1 MSGLCAVDL
10 LSGASF
16 CTEDCT
22 DAACP
27 TGASC
32 ELVIDWNYEQ
42 VCVPVGGGAIPE
54 VVINEVLYDAE
65 GTDHDV
71 FVELWGAP
79 NTILD
84 GMTLVGINGSNG
96 GAYKEIYLTGM
107 IGPDG
112 YFVIA
117 HTEASG
123 SISAAADMLTH
134 KVDYQNGP
142 DSIQLRY
149 AGGVV
154 DAVAYGDF
162 GEAEVSAGEGNP
174 VSEPDS
180 AGHSIGRQSDGVDT
194 DSNSDDFVSFS
205 LPTPG
210 APNAP

>member
-1 MSGLCAVDL
+1 
-10 LSGASF
+10 
-16 CTEDCT
+16 
-22 DAACP
+22 
-27 TGASC
+27 
-32 ELVIDWNYEQ
+32 
-42 VCVPVGGGAIPE
+42 
-54 VVINEVLYDAE
+54 DAE

-123 SISAAADMLTH
+123 AISEAADMTTH

-142 DSIQLRY
+142 DTIQLRY
-149 AGGVV
+149 GGGVV

-162 GEAEVSAGEGNP
+162 GEDEVSAGEGSP
-174 VSEPDS
+174 VAEPDS
-180 AGHSIGRQSDGVDT
+180 VGHSIGRQSDGVDT